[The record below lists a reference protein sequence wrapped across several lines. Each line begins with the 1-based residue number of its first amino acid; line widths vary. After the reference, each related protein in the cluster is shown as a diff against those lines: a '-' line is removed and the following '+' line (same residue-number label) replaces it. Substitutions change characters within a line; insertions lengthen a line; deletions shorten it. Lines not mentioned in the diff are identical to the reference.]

1 MSWVAVGAAAV
12 SVAGSLYSSN
22 QQSKAAKG
30 AANAQQ
36 RASDQANDTQLQMY
50 NQSREDSL
58 PWLNTGAA
66 ALNKLGALYGL
77 NVAPSVAAP
86 TSAGASPAGQTATPS
101 NGVGPVGYE
110 TARPYTGALPGQ
122 TVGNALAGGSQAAAP
137 AAANSPDYSDFY
149 NSPDYQFALQQGT
162 QNLDRSAA
170 SRGRLYSGGYGQDL
184 VSFGQGLASQ
194 QLNTYTNRLAN
205 IAGLGQTAGGDLNR
219 LGANYANQYGN
230 NLDNAAA
237 SRASGYAGQANAATG
252 LANGLGMAAGYYGQY
267 QQNKNGWI
275 PPIDNSSYATDNP
288 YQF

>member
-36 RASDQANDTQLQMY
+36 RASNQANDTQLQMY

-86 TSAGASPAGQTATPS
+86 TGQAATPA
-101 NGVGPVGYE
+101 NGVGNVGYE
-110 TARPYTGALPGQ
+110 VARPYTG
-122 TVGNALAGGSQAAAP
+122 NALATGA
-137 AAANSPDYSDFY
+137 AAANSPDYSDFL

-170 SRGRLYSGGYGQDL
+170 SRGRLNSGGYGQDL
-184 VSFGQGLASQ
+184 VSYGQGMAAQ
-194 QLNTYTNRLAN
+194 QLGNYTNRLAN

-219 LGANYANQYGN
+219 LGANYATNYGN
-230 NLDNAAA
+230 NLNNAAA
-237 SRASGYAGQANAATG
+237 ATASGYAGQANAASG
-252 LANGLGMAAGYYGQY
+252 LANGLGQAAGYYGQY

-275 PPIDNSSYATDNP
+275 PPINNSSYATDNP
-288 YQF
+288 YQIKM